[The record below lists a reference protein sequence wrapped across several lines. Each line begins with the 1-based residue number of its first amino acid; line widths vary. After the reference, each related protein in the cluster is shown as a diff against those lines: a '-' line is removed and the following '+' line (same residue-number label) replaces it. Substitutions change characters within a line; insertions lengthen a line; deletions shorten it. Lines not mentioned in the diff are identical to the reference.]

1 MSLMGDSR
9 TFDVVVV
16 GAGPAGSV
24 CAYCIA
30 RRGVSVALVDRMR
43 FPRDK
48 ACGDLL
54 SPRVA
59 ELLGDLGIHVSGCV
73 RVGDM
78 RLVGPSGR
86 SMALPWPA
94 GGSLPGHAEALPRT
108 LFDEQLRLA
117 AIEAGAEFVQGDV
130 DRVEVDSGSPTK
142 VVLGDGRVISAQ
154 HVVGADGSLS
164 RVAPSA
170 GLTAGEGL
178 WGFALR
184 YYVAAGQVREP
195 LIIYWEPSPGRAFPG
210 YGWLFPSSDGRA
222 NLGLGMSVGA
232 HRGGADVVAS
242 LFPTFVD
249 HLRKA
254 DILREDVE
262 LSDQERRGGWLKM
275 GLTGTVPARGPV
287 LLVGD
292 AAGLVNPLSGEG
304 ISAAIRS
311 AKGAAG
317 AIVDTPARAA
327 SEYRASLLRRHG
339 DFYPATAALQSFMA
353 HHPRWFSLT
362 GRLLTAPGINA
373 LLGPSWS
380 MYWNDLVEGSA
391 AGGRQTTARAI
402 GSFAGAVTAASKLRR
417 ETTARIQSS

>member
-1 MSLMGDSR
+1 MSRNR
-9 TFDVVVV
+9 TFDVLVV

-24 CAYCIA
+24 CAYCMA
-30 RRGVSVALVDRMR
+30 RRGVSVALVDRIR

-59 ELLGDLGIHVSGCV
+59 ELLGELSIDVAGRV

-78 RLVGPSGR
+78 RLVGPSGG
-86 SMALPWPA
+86 SMALPWPT

-117 AIEAGAEFVQGDV
+117 AIDAGAEFLQGDV
-130 DRVEVDSGSPTK
+130 DRVEVVSGSPTK
-142 VVLGDGRVISAQ
+142 VVLGDGRSISAQ
-154 HVVGADGSLS
+154 HIVGADGSLS
-164 RVAPSA
+164 RVATSTELIA
-170 GLTAGEGL
+170 GSGL

-184 YYVAAGQVREP
+184 YYVAGQVREP

-210 YGWLFPSSDGRA
+210 YGWLFPNSDGRA

-232 HRGGADVVAS
+232 HRGGADVVAK
-242 LFPTFVD
+242 LFPAFVD
-249 HLRKA
+249 YLRKA
-254 DILREDVE
+254 DILQEEVE

-275 GLTGTVPARGPV
+275 GLTGTLPAWGPI
-287 LLVGD
+287 LLIGD
-292 AAGLVNPLSGEG
+292 AAGLVNPLVGEG
-304 ISAAIRS
+304 ISAAIWS
-311 AKGAAG
+311 AREAAV

-353 HHPRWFSLT
+353 HHPRWFSFT
-362 GRLLTAPGINA
+362 GRLLTTPGVNT

-380 MYWNDLVEGSA
+380 MYWNDLVDGSC
-391 AGGRQTTARAI
+391 GVRKSGFT
-402 GSFAGAVTAASKLRR
+402 LRGCIR
-417 ETTARIQSS
+417 G